1 LNLHAGRFARCR
13 AVLAVLAALLALP
26 GSALAADHRGG
37 TFLALATTNGG
48 TADPQVNST
57 PQYQQLFQITQDGLT
72 AFRKSTGAAGNA
84 VVPDLATRLP
94 RSSDGGRTWTLTVRA
109 GVRYSSGAPVR
120 PSDVRFTFERLFKV
134 HAATAAPLY
143 GVIAGAGDCLANPAT
158 CTLER
163 GIDVVGQT
171 VTFHL
176 TRPDAGWLQ
185 KLALPA
191 AALLPPSVGTD
202 EIGTDVS
209 RLTGTGP
216 YYWASYAPA
225 RQLVL
230 RRNPFFKVWAPAA
243 QPDGYADKIVER
255 FGLGVEAEVTEVENG
270 QADWVVDDVPG
281 DRLKEVANR
290 FAPQLHINALPSDWY
305 IALNVNIKPF
315 NVLAA
320 REAVNLAI
328 DRSKLVQ
335 LFGGPQRAA
344 PTCQVLPPDYPG
356 YSPYC
361 PWTRSGKAP
370 WAAPDMP
377 RARQLVEE
385 SGMAGTRVDIVVAD
399 DSVQKAVGKY
409 ILVVLFKLGFDP
421 RVKALPEGVQYPYV
435 QNSRNRVE
443 AGLSQWSSDYP
454 SPAGLLDGLL
464 GCDAFVPESD
474 ASPNISG
481 FCDRAVVE
489 PLMDEAEAL
498 GVTKPRAAQ
507 RLWQQV
513 DRKVTDLAVWLPLV
527 NPLQVDLVSAR
538 VGNVSWSPQS
548 HLMPSL
554 LWVE

>member
-1 LNLHAGRFARCR
+1 VSPLPSRSWVCLCA
-13 AVLAVLAALLALP
+13 LAVLAALLALP
-26 GSALAADHRGG
+26 GAAAAADHRGG
-37 TFLALATTNGG
+37 TFVALATTNGG

-72 AFRKSTGAAGNA
+72 AFRKSPGAAGNA
-84 VVPDLATRLP
+84 IVPDLATRLP
-94 RSSDGGRTWTLTVRA
+94 QSSDGGRTWTLTLRT

-143 GVIAGAGDCLANPAT
+143 GAIEGASACLSNPST
-158 CTLER
+158 CTFAS
-163 GIDVVGQT
+163 GIGIVGRT

-202 EIGTDVS
+202 EIGTDVA
-209 RLTGTGP
+209 RLAGTGP

-230 RRNPFFKVWAPAA
+230 RRNPFFKAWAPAA
-243 QPDGYADKIVER
+243 QPDGYVDKIVER
-255 FGLGVEAEVTEVENG
+255 FGLGVEAEVTQVESG

-281 DRLKEVANR
+281 DRLQELASR
-290 FAPQLHINALPSDWY
+290 FAPQLHVSPLPSDWY

-315 NVLAA
+315 NVPAA
-320 REAVNLAI
+320 REAVNLAV
-328 DRSKLVQ
+328 DRDKLVQ

-344 PTCQVLPPDYPG
+344 PTCQVLPPEYPG
-356 YSPYC
+356 YAPYC
-361 PWTRSGKAP
+361 PWTRGGKAP
-370 WAAPDMP
+370 WTAPDIP
-377 RARQLVEE
+377 RARQLVEQ
-385 SGMAGTRVDIVVAD
+385 SGMAGTRVDIVVGD
-399 DSVQKAVGKY
+399 DDVQKAVGKY
-409 ILVVLFKLGFDP
+409 IQVVLFKLGFDP
-421 RVKALPEGVQYPYV
+421 RVKALPDGVQYPYV

-443 AGLSQWSSDYP
+443 AGLSHWRSDYP
-454 SPAGLLDGLL
+454 SPYGLLDGLL

-481 FCDRAVVE
+481 FCDRTVVE
-489 PLMDEAEAL
+489 PLMDQAEAL
-498 GVTKPRAAQ
+498 GVTKPRAAE

-527 NPLQVDLVSAR
+527 NPLEVDLVSAR
-538 VGNVSWSPQS
+538 VGNFSWSPQS